1 MKKIIR
7 ILLGYIIVA
16 ITMLMIIPFMIVF
29 LFLGKRRR
37 KAFLYMGIVLFYPS
51 GKQGGA
57 ISQLVKKCNYGQGE
71 VFKDCELGYSFDIGN
86 TDVLTNRSFLCV

>member
-1 MKKIIR
+1 MVHNSGNNNAYDYTFYDCFSVPWKKEEKGI
-7 ILLGYIIVA
+7 
-16 ITMLMIIPFMIVF
+16 
-29 LFLGKRRR
+29 
-37 KAFLYMGIVLFYPS
+37 LYMGIVLFYPS

-86 TDVLTNRSFLCV
+86 TDVLTNSSFLCV

>member
-1 MKKIIR
+1 
-7 ILLGYIIVA
+7 
-16 ITMLMIIPFMIVF
+16 
-29 LFLGKRRR
+29 
-37 KAFLYMGIVLFYPS
+37 MGIVLFYPS

-86 TDVLTNRSFLCV
+86 TDVLTNSSFLCV